1 MNLNKVYLIGRVTNN
16 PEVKNT
22 PTGQTV
28 CKFGLA
34 TNRVWIDRN
43 TNQKQE
49 KAEFHNIV
57 MWSKMAETASKY
69 LNKGS
74 LVMIEGRLQTS
85 NWQDQSGNKK
95 YKTEII
101 AENMQLGP
109 RAAGSYANNS
119 GYQKPMQTASA
130 EIPKE
135 EIPIIEDNTTPPIE
149 AAAINEEEE
158 IDVKN
163 IPF

>member
-16 PEVKNT
+16 LEIKNT
-22 PTGQTV
+22 QTGQTV

-43 TNQKQE
+43 TSQKQE

-57 MWSKMAETASKY
+57 MWGKMAENASKY

-109 RAAGSYANNS
+109 RAPGSYPSNTP
-119 GYQKPMQTASA
+119 YQKPMQTAAA
-130 EIPKE
+130 EVPKE
-135 EIPIIEDNTTPPIE
+135 EIPIIEEDSTPPIV
-149 AAAINEEEE
+149 AAANNEEEE
-158 IDVKN
+158 IDISK